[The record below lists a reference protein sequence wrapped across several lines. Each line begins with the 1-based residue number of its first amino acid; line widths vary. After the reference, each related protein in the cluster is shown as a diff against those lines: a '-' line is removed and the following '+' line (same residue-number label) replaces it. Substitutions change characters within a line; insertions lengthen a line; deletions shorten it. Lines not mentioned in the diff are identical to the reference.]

1 LAEWVFVWTGGAVF
15 VISLVFC
22 AVSYVE
28 RWSVVAGGG
37 WPAVL
42 VDGLLLGVFAAHHS
56 VFAREPV
63 KRWLARRVP
72 DHLLRSVY
80 VWIASLL
87 FLGACAA
94 WRPIGHQLF
103 HVSGAQA
110 WLHAAVQLLGV
121 SIIALVVRDLD
132 PLELAGIRQGAVDSR
147 QSSVDSPQSPVD
159 GPKSPV
165 DGSRSAGNRPGTD
178 DQRLSTNDRR
188 LPTDDYRLSMNDSR
202 LTTDGPYRLV
212 RHPLYFGWTL
222 IVFGAAQMTGDRLAF
237 AALTTAYLVIAI
249 PWEER
254 SLVRTY
260 GDEYRRYRRVVR
272 WRMIPFIY

>member
-1 LAEWVFVWTGGAVF
+1 MWTGGAVF

-22 AVSYVE
+22 AVSYFE
-28 RWSVVAGGG
+28 RWSVVTGGG

-42 VDGLLLGVFAAHHS
+42 VNALLLGVFAAHHS
-56 VFAREPV
+56 VFAREGV
-63 KRWLARRVP
+63 KQWLGRRVP

-87 FLGACAA
+87 FLGTCAA

-103 HVSGAQA
+103 QVSGAQV

-132 PLELAGIRQGAVDSR
+132 PLELAGIRQS
-147 QSSVDSPQSPVD
+147 
-159 GPKSPV
+159 
-165 DGSRSAGNRPGTD
+165 
-178 DQRLSTNDRR
+178 
-188 LPTDDYRLSMNDSR
+188 PTDGH
-202 LTTDGPYRLV
+202 LTTDGPYRVV
-212 RHPLYFGWTL
+212 RHPLYFGWIL
-222 IVFGAAQMTGDRLAF
+222 IVFGAAHMTGDRLAF
-237 AALTTAYLVIAI
+237 AALTTAYLAIAI
-249 PWEER
+249 PWEEQ

-260 GDEYRRYRRVVR
+260 GDEYLRYRRAVR